1 MYKIRQEKVFNKLKD
16 GSILILYSGLAPK
29 KSADQVYPY
38 EVNRNF
44 YYLTGI
50 DQPDSYLLMVK
61 GANNQKAILF
71 LEPYSELKA
80 LWEGEV
86 LKFDV
91 AKELS
96 QVDDV
101 LANNTIKNVTSQYL
115 SPTRS
120 AVYGEIK
127 YLYFDFERLN
137 MFESPYVTE
146 KLANNF
152 SKLYPH
158 LKIKNINAF
167 LNDLRSVKEEHEV
180 DLIKEAI
187 AITNE
192 GLLNIFENAE
202 PGLKEN
208 QIEAYYNFVLNW
220 HGVKPSFKTIAAS
233 GVNATVLHYEK
244 NNAYTEDNDLILF
257 DLGVEF
263 NKYCSDIS
271 RTIPVNG
278 KFTKRQKEIY
288 EIVLNCNKEVIK
300 FLKPGVTNVEFNNY
314 AKKLLADGLIKIGKI
329 KDESELSKYYYHS
342 IGHFLGLDV
351 HDVGDYTKPFK
362 AGQILTVEP
371 GLYLKDEKIGIRI
384 EDNILL
390 TENGSINLS
399 KSIPKE
405 IADIER
411 IMQKK

>member
-1 MYKIRQEKVFNKLKD
+1 MYKRRQEKVFNKLND
-16 GSILILYSGLAPK
+16 GAILILYSGVAPK

-61 GANNQKAILF
+61 GANNKKSILF

-101 LANNTIKNVTSQYL
+101 LANNTIKNITSQFL

-120 AVYGEIK
+120 AIYGEIK

-158 LKIKNINAF
+158 LKIENINSF

-187 AITNE
+187 KITNE

-220 HGVKPSFKTIAAS
+220 HGVKPSFKTIAGS
-233 GVNATVLHYEK
+233 GVNATILHYDK
-244 NNAYTEDNDLILF
+244 NNSYTEDNDLILF
-257 DLGVEF
+257 DLGVEY

-278 KFTKRQKEIY
+278 KFTERQKEIY

-300 FLKPGVTNVEFNNY
+300 FLKPGVTNLEFNNY

-399 KSIPKE
+399 RNIPKE
-405 IADIER
+405 ISDIER

>member
-1 MYKIRQEKVFNKLKD
+1 MYKRRQEKVLKNLKN
-16 GSILILYSGLAPK
+16 GSILILYSGVAPK

-50 DQPDSYLLMVK
+50 DQADSYLLMIK
-61 GANNQKAILF
+61 GANSHKSILF
-71 LEPYSELKA
+71 LEPYTELKA

-101 LANNTIKNVTSQYL
+101 LANNTIKNVTSQFL
-115 SPTRS
+115 SPTRN
-120 AVYGEIK
+120 ATFGEIK
-127 YLYFDFERLN
+127 YLYFDFERLH
-137 MFESPYVTE
+137 MFESPYTIE
-146 KLANNF
+146 KLANSF

-158 LKIKNINAF
+158 LKIKSINSF
-167 LNDLRSVKEEHEV
+167 INDLRSVKEESEI

-187 AITNE
+187 AITKE
-192 GLLNIFENAE
+192 GLLNIFHNAE

-208 QIEAYYNFVLNW
+208 QLEAYYNFVLNW
-220 HGVKPSFKTIAAS
+220 HGVKPSFKTIAGS
-233 GVNATVLHYEK
+233 GVNGTVLHYEK
-244 NNAYTEDNDLILF
+244 NNDFTKDNELILF
-257 DLGVEF
+257 DLGVEY

-278 KFTKRQKEIY
+278 KFTDRQKEIY

-300 FLKPGVTNVEFNNY
+300 FLKPGVTNLEFNNY
-314 AKKLLADGLIKIGKI
+314 AKKLLAEGLIKIGKI

-390 TENGSINLS
+390 TKDGSINLS
-399 KSIPKE
+399 ASIPKE
-405 IADIER
+405 ITDIER